1 MEKQNVT
8 KPDESVRPMFVGGRE
23 NHSQKMEG
31 FAPVSGEGFSAAR
44 GRPEAE
50 NQRLP
55 DLN

>member
-31 FAPVSGEGFSAAR
+31 FAPVSGDSFSAAR

-50 NQRLP
+50 NQRFPLV
-55 DLN
+55 